1 MLPEPTERLRFRR
14 MTMDDLA
21 DVTAVLTAFDAFR
34 GGRPPSTRKD
44 GVRWIEW
51 QARNYAAYDFGLWVV
66 ETHDGEF
73 VGDCGLTMQD
83 VEGTPHVEVGYH
95 VMPDLRR
102 RGYATEAAT
111 SVRDCAAA
119 AGVEHLIALIRPEN
133 TPSQGVA
140 RKLGMEVERTAHV
153 HEAEAL
159 VFGMRLHQPDR
170 AEPPS

>member
-1 MLPEPTERLRFRR
+1 MEMSDL
-14 MTMDDLA
+14 DDI
-21 DVTAVLTAFDAFR
+21 THVLIAFDPMR
-34 GGRPPSTRKD
+34 GDRPPSTRED

-51 QARNYAAYDFGLWVV
+51 QLRNYAEHDFGLWVV

-95 VMPDLRR
+95 VMPHQRR

-111 SVRDCAAA
+111 AVRDCAAA
-119 AGVEHLIALIRPEN
+119 AGVEHLVALIRPDN

-140 RKLGMEVERTAHV
+140 RNLGMELERHAFV
-153 HEAEAL
+153 HGADAL
-159 VFGMRLHQPDR
+159 VFGMRLAPVT
-170 AEPPS
+170 